1 MKVVLLVDVPKLGK
15 KNEIKEVADGYARN
29 FLIPKKL
36 AVIATPEKVKEIEI
50 LKKQENLLKQQQEQK
65 FREWAKIIGDGQ
77 LQFQIKA
84 DKNGK
89 LFGSLHKDKI
99 IEELKKLG
107 VELEEKQ
114 IVLDKPFKEV
124 GEYLI
129 KIKFSP
135 NVETELKIK
144 IIGSD

>member
-29 FLIPKKL
+29 FLIPKNL
-36 AVIATPEKVKEIEI
+36 AVIATPEKIKEIEI
-50 LKKQENLLKQQQEQK
+50 LKKQEDLFKQQQEQK
-65 FREWAKIIGDGQ
+65 FKELAKTIRDEQ

-99 IEELKKLG
+99 IEELKKRG
-107 VELEEKQ
+107 IEIEEKQ
-114 IVLDKPFKEV
+114 IILDKPLKEV
-124 GEYLI
+124 GDYLI

-135 NVETELKIK
+135 KIETELKIK
-144 IIGSD
+144 IMGVN